1 MEATLARY
9 LAHLA
14 DGHAVVAFALA
25 FFGGL
30 VTSLGPCNLSM
41 IPLLVAYTTGQR
53 EAAGRK
59 GFWLGVSFTLGTSV
73 TFTMM
78 GVAAATLGGLLGFSR
93 TVLYYLAAAVSILA
107 GLHLA
112 GLVQVSLPSVGLQSL
127 RRFPAAGL
135 AGAFFLGLVL
145 GVAGSQCATL
155 VLLAILTLV
164 MAQGKLA
171 FGTGLLFAYGLGRG
185 APLTLAATFTAVLKQ
200 VPLIS
205 RWTRWLEKA
214 AGFVLIGFGLYYAW
228 SA

>member
-1 MEATLARY
+1 MEPTLARY
-9 LAHLA
+9 LAHVA
-14 DGHAVVAFALA
+14 GGHAVVVFPLA
-25 FFGGL
+25 FLGGIL
-30 VTSLGPCNLSM
+30 TSLGPCNLSM

-53 EAAGRK
+53 EAAGWK

-73 TFTMM
+73 TFTAL
-78 GVAAATLGGLLGFSR
+78 GLAAATLGGLLGFSR

-112 GLVQVSLPSVGLQSL
+112 GLVQVPLPSVGLQSL
-127 RRFPAAGL
+127 KRFPAAGL

-145 GVAGSQCATL
+145 GVAGSQCATP

-171 FGTGLLFAYGLGRG
+171 YGAGLLFAYGLGRG
-185 APLTLAATFTAVLKQ
+185 APLILAATFTAVLKQ
-200 VPLIS
+200 MPLIS
-205 RWTRWLEKA
+205 RWTPWLEKA
-214 AGFVLIGFGLYYAW
+214 AGFVLLGFGLYYVW